1 MEVSDVRRRLRG
13 AIEKARLA
21 AAERRVRSDE
31 ASRSYEEF
39 LAHRAVP
46 LFHQVA
52 SALVAEGH
60 VFKVFTPAGSVR
72 LASERTPDEFI
83 ELTLD
88 GASDPPR
95 VVGRTSRGRGRRLT
109 TSERPVRDDALVA
122 ELTEDDLLSFLLEEI
137 LPLVE
142 RS

>member
-13 AIEKARLA
+13 AIENARHA
-21 AAERRVRSDE
+21 AAGRRVRSDG
-31 ASRSYEEF
+31 AARAYEEL
-39 LAHRAVP
+39 LAQRAVP

-60 VFKVFTPAGSVR
+60 MFKVFTPAGSVR

-88 GASDPPR
+88 GSSDPPQ
-95 VVGRTSRGRGRRLT
+95 VVGRSSRGRGRRLM
-109 TSERPVRDDALVA
+109 TSERPVREGAPVA
-122 ELTEDDLLSFLLEEI
+122 ELTEDDLLSFLLEE
-137 LPLVE
+137 LVPLLE
-142 RS
+142 R

>member
-13 AIEKARLA
+13 AIEQARQSA
-21 AAERRVRSDE
+21 AGRRVRSDE
-31 ASRSYEEF
+31 ASRAYEEF
-39 LAHRAVP
+39 LAQRAVP

-60 VFKVFTPAGSVR
+60 MFKVFTPAGSVR

-88 GASDPPR
+88 AASDPPQ
-95 VVGRTSRGRGRRLT
+95 VVGRTSRARGRRVT
-109 TSERPVRDDALVA
+109 TSERPVRDQASAA
-122 ELTEDDLLSFLLEEI
+122 ELSEDELLAFVLEEI
-137 LPLVE
+137 IPFL
-142 RS
+142 